1 MRCIVGFVLFVVL
14 YFGGLQVFG
23 SIVMARAL
31 EEGYS
36 QKAAKRAGAK
46 AVSKYHAVWAVGSG
60 ILAIGA
66 CCVPTLLIRAN
77 ERSEWRAYEEYD
89 RV

>member
-23 SIVMARAL
+23 SIVTAQAL

-46 AVSKYHAVWAVGSG
+46 AVSKYHAVWAVGAG
-60 ILAIGA
+60 VLAIGA
-66 CCVPTLLIRAN
+66 CCVPSLLIRMN
-77 ERSEWRAYEEYD
+77 EQSQRRAYEEYE